1 MVGLVLSRL
10 YKIVFYVVIYLLVGT
25 KAYSFTVYEVIEK
38 IVNNSP
44 ELRIIFEKKNQAIED
59 YKAEKSAY
67 MPQIYAILNREY
79 NKNDP
84 IVSSQESAWASS
96 NKFQLI
102 LEQRLFDMEQVSRI
116 VKSGQ
121 LLQSQEF
128 ENQKLLETLIQLA
141 ITAYYDVIQG
151 EYVVS
156 INKEYIKQIKD
167 IEALTIQMRKQGDA
181 TLGDVNLVQ
190 SRLASANSNY
200 VMAQSNLDKTK
211 VRLSYLLNLVDKNQ
225 LVNNT
230 NVLPDLSNKD
240 FYDLGDKI
248 VNLIPLTPDVLLNR
262 VLASNIDI
270 LTFRSNLCV
279 AGYDVEVQKT
289 RYLPSVNFTTELNS
303 EEQINSADFQ
313 RYLKATLEAKY
324 TIYDGGSRASGVRKY
339 TSALKEL
346 EYQYDVLVRDTS
358 DQAYS
363 ALNLLTSYEQQR
375 VSILKEIETTEEV
388 DRVYSLQ
395 FKFATRSLLERLD
408 NLERLTTSRTQ
419 LVNVDYNI
427 LITRINLLILMGSF
441 VEFFG
446 FQNYLEVSN
455 LRLC

>member
-1 MVGLVLSRL
+1 MVGLVLNKF
-10 YKIVFYVVIYLLVGT
+10 YKVSLFVFTYICISSNIY
-25 KAYSFTVYEVIEK
+25 AFTVYEVIEK

-44 ELRIIFEKKNQAIED
+44 ELRIIFEKKNQSIED
-59 YKAEKSAY
+59 YKNEKAAY
-67 MPQIYAILNREY
+67 MPQIYAILNRQY
-79 NKNDP
+79 TKNDP
-84 IVSSQESAWASS
+84 VVSSQESAWLSG

-102 LEQRLFDMEQVSRI
+102 LEQRLFDMEQISRI
-116 VKSGQ
+116 VKGGQ
-121 LLQSQEF
+121 ALQSQEF

-141 ITAYYDVIQG
+141 IIAYYDVIQG

-156 INKEYIKQIKD
+156 ISKESIKQIKD
-167 IEALTIQMRKQGDA
+167 IEALTIQMRRQGDA

-190 SRLASANSNY
+190 ARLASANSAY
-200 VMAQSNLDKTK
+200 VMAQSSLDKNK

-225 LVNNT
+225 LVNST
-230 NVLPDLSNKD
+230 NILPDLSNKD

-262 VLASNIDI
+262 VLSGNIDI

-279 AGYDVEVQKT
+279 AGYDMEIQKT

-303 EEQINSADFQ
+303 EEDLNSGTFS
-313 RYLKATLEAKY
+313 RYLKATIEAKY

-408 NLERLTTSRTQ
+408 NLDRLTTSRNQ

-427 LITRINLLILMGSF
+427 LVTRINLLILMGSF

>member
-59 YKAEKSAY
+59 YKTEKSAY

-96 NKFQLI
+96 NKFQLV
-102 LEQRLFDMEQVSRI
+102 LDQRLFDLEQVARI

-141 ITAYYDVIQG
+141 IVAYFDVIQG
-151 EYVVS
+151 EYIVS
-156 INKEYIKQIKD
+156 INKEYIKQIKEM
-167 IEALTIQMRKQGDA
+167 EALTIQMRKQGDA

-230 NVLPDLSNKD
+230 NILPDLSNKD

-262 VLASNIDI
+262 VLAGNVDI

-313 RYLKATLEAKY
+313 RFLKATIEAKY

-358 DQAYS
+358 DQSYS
-363 ALNLLTSYEQQR
+363 SLNLLTSYEQQR

-388 DRVYSLQ
+388 DRVYALQ